1 MMIEECKI
9 IDLPIINDERGNLS
23 VAEETKAIPF
33 SIKRIYYLYDV
44 PTGAS
49 RGGHAHKE
57 MESVILA
64 LSGSFDII
72 VDDGK
77 KKGKFFLNR
86 PHYGLYVPPF
96 TWREIVNFSSNS
108 IALAIVSTPYD
119 EADYIRE
126 YKSFKNE
133 VDNNGK

>member
-1 MMIEECKI
+1 MIKKCKI
-9 IDLPIINDERGNLS
+9 IDLPIIADQRGNLS
-23 VAEETKAIPF
+23 IAEESQAIPF
-33 SIKRIYYLYDV
+33 PMKRIYYLYDV
-44 PTGAS
+44 PTGAA

-57 MESVILA
+57 MESVIIA
-64 LSGSFDII
+64 LSGSFDVI

-77 KKGKFFLNR
+77 KKEKFFMNR
-86 PHYGLYVPPF
+86 PHYGIYVPPF

-126 YKSFKNE
+126 YESFKDQIKNY
-133 VDNNGK
+133 G